1 LQSPGDGVDYVDASV
16 ANADFD
22 LNGFAGKF
30 PAYQTDYDAQQ
41 AALAV
46 NVRSETIRSESFRF
60 LFCFFYFYFLRFLA
74 ASGGRCRATAL
85 IGNRQPRVPPGAP
98 PPQRPPP
105 LTPMVAPPIPVG
117 PPPLPGQWQKGGV
130 N

>member
-1 LQSPGDGVDYVDASV
+1 V

-30 PAYQTDYDAQQ
+30 PAYQSDFDAQQ
-41 AALAV
+41 ASLAV
-46 NVRSETIRSESFRF
+46 NVRSETIRCESSFFFCNFFSNFFRS
-60 LFCFFYFYFLRFLA
+60 LLA

-85 IGNRQPRVPPGAP
+85 IGNRQPRVQPGAP
-98 PPQRPPP
+98 PPQHPVP
-105 LTPMVAPPIPVG
+105 LTPMVVPPIPLG
-117 PPPLPGQWQKGGV
+117 PPPVPGQWQKGGV